1 VSAWRLRS
9 GLFLSSLGRGSLV
22 LALLV
27 LVTAV
32 IWLGLVPVAESEL
45 ARETRQLAAVREAT
59 HDAPAARTGSQRPDA
74 LGAFEQR
81 LASEDDRMRLMKQI
95 WQLGAAAG
103 LQLNRVDY
111 HTEVD
116 AGERFNRLLITL
128 PMTGS
133 YPAVR
138 KFMFTLMAEF
148 PGLSLD
154 KIDMKREQTASAQV
168 ETSAHM
174 TLHTRP

>member
-1 VSAWRLRS
+1 
-9 GLFLSSLGRGSLV
+9 
-22 LALLV
+22 
-27 LVTAV
+27 
-32 IWLGLVPVAESEL
+32 
-45 ARETRQLAAVREAT
+45 
-59 HDAPAARTGSQRPDA
+59 
-74 LGAFEQR
+74 
-81 LASEDDRMRLMKQI
+81 MRLMKQI

-116 AGERFNRLLITL
+116 AGGRFNRLLITL

-154 KIDMKREQTASAQV
+154 KIDMKRDQTASAQV

>member
-1 VSAWRLRS
+1 VS
-9 GLFLSSLGRGSLV
+9 GLGRGSVV

-27 LVTAV
+27 VVTAV
-32 IWLGLVPVAESEL
+32 IWLGLVPVAEREL
-45 ARETRQLAAVREAT
+45 ARETRLLATVREAARG
-59 HDAPAARTGSQRPDA
+59 APATRTVPQRPDA
-74 LGAFEQR
+74 LSAFEQR
-81 LASEDDRMRLMKQI
+81 LANEDDRMRLMKQI

-116 AGERFNRLLITL
+116 AGGRFNRLLITL

-138 KFMFTLMAEF
+138 KLMFTLMAEF
-148 PGLSLD
+148 LGLSLD
-154 KIDMKREQTASAQV
+154 KIDMKREQTTSAEV